1 MKSHRPRSIVHGLK
15 GNMDFFKKLFGSSV
29 PSSAAKFQTFS
40 VKCNRCGEII
50 EGRINLSNDLSVDYE
65 DGRDVYFVRKMV
77 MGSGRCFQQVEIE
90 LKFDA
95 SKKLIEKQAN
105 GGTFVE

>member
-1 MKSHRPRSIVHGLK
+1 MNFLK
-15 GNMDFFKKLFGSSV
+15 DLFGGPTS
-29 PSSAAKFQTFS
+29 PSQTNFYS
-40 VKCNRCGEII
+40 FAIKCNRCAEII
-50 EGRINLSNDLSVDYE
+50 EGRINLSNDLSIDYE

-77 MGSGRCFQQVEIE
+77 MGSGHCFQQVEIE

>member
-1 MKSHRPRSIVHGLK
+1 
-15 GNMDFFKKLFGSSV
+15 MDFFKKLFGSSV
-29 PSSAAKFQTFS
+29 LSSAAKFQTFS
-40 VKCNRCGEII
+40 VKCNRCGKII

-90 LKFDA
+90 LKFDP
-95 SKKLIEKQAN
+95 SKKEKQAN
-105 GGTFVE
+105 GGTFVENR